1 MTDDETVIEAYGD
14 GHRIVR
20 EERNRPDAYH
30 FDGPDG
36 RIASFEI
43 PAAARLYADL
53 YAITGGFDEKET
65 GRRGVPPTIARADE
79 DVRMTYLAVR
89 FSVTYA
95 ARAFEVDESAA
106 RDAVDRVHARATELR
121 SRTDE
126 GRSRTDEGG

>member
-1 MTDDETVIEAYGD
+1 MTDENETVIETYD
-14 GHRIVR
+14 GGRRIVR
-20 EERNRPDAYH
+20 EARNRPDAYH
-30 FDGPDG
+30 FEGPDG

-79 DVRMTYLAVR
+79 EVRITYLAVR

-95 ARAFEVDESAA
+95 AHAFGIDESAA
-106 RDAVDRVHARATELR
+106 RDAVDSVHARATELR
-121 SRTDE
+121 SRD
-126 GRSRTDEGG
+126 GGNG

>member
-1 MTDDETVIEAYGD
+1 MADEETVIEAYGD

-20 EERNRPDAYH
+20 EERLHPDAYH

-36 RIASFEI
+36 RIASFEL
-43 PAAARLYADL
+43 PQAARLYADL
-53 YAITGGFDEKET
+53 YALTGGFDEKQT
-65 GRRGVPPTIARADE
+65 GKRGVPPSIVRADE
-79 DVRMTYLAVR
+79 DVRITYLAVR

-121 SRTDE
+121 SRADE
-126 GRSRTDEGG
+126 DG

>member
-1 MTDDETVIEAYGD
+1 VTDGNETVIEAYDD
-14 GHRIVR
+14 GLRVVH
-20 EERNRPDAYH
+20 EERVRPDAYRV
-30 FDGPDG
+30 DGPNG

-53 YAITGGFDEKET
+53 YAVTGGFDEKET

-79 DVRMTYLAVR
+79 EVRMTYLAVR

-106 RDAVDRVHARATELR
+106 REAVDSVHARAAELR
-121 SRTDE
+121 SRN
-126 GRSRTDEGG
+126 GGNG